1 MGPGSVKLLERMRE
15 EPDGGA
21 SPPSKSATGEV
32 GLEGGPGVVGLGP
45 NKLKMS
51 PFWPRW
57 WADTVCVG
65 VIGGVAGGACGAGA
79 GVGLKKS
86 SMAEL
91 AESGCSVALP
101 LSGGGST
108 GSADSRQLPQ
118 SSAQSW
124 CYR

>member
-32 GLEGGPGVVGLGP
+32 ELEGGPGVVGLGP

-65 VIGGVAGGACGAGA
+65 VIGGVAGGYSAASKL
-79 GVGLKKS
+79 LKRDLGKFFD
-86 SMAEL
+86 
-91 AESGCSVALP
+91 P
-101 LSGGGST
+101 LSCLT
-108 GSADSRQLPQ
+108 GPKIYFGYPCRKKGDVKRGN
-118 SSAQSW
+118 
-124 CYR
+124 